1 MNISSDDE
9 IEATISSVLGS
20 VESERIRSYL
30 KYLTAEPHI
39 AAGPRDLELT
49 DWIREGFI
57 IFPSTSEE
65 LTSSG
70 SFLYN
75 LFLSIFRLGNIVSS
89 EFPGLIRNT

>member
-1 MNISSDDE
+1 MLQFFPCSVLNISSDDE

-65 LTSSG
+65 L
-70 SFLYN
+70 FFCPFY
-75 LFLSIFRLGNIVSS
+75 
-89 EFPGLIRNT
+89 GLISGIKKSFWF